1 MMAYPIVQPYGY
13 PTSYYPQP
21 VPDQL
26 AQLRQQQM
34 QPQVMQQPVPQMQP
48 QPPQP
53 EPAGGPI
60 WVQGE
65 AGAKSYLVAPGNTV
79 LLMDSEG
86 SVFYLKSVDSQGI
99 PRPLR
104 IFDYTERGAAPT
116 QTAAPAPQ
124 IDLREYVKKDE
135 LEEILA
141 KHFQRPAGKTTKVKE
156 AADNG

>member
-1 MMAYPIVQPYGY
+1 MAYPNYPYPYQPA
-13 PTSYYPQP
+13 PTYFTQP

-34 QPQVMQQPVPQMQP
+34 QPQMMPQPVPQMQP
-48 QPPQP
+48 QAPQQ
-53 EPAGGPI
+53 EPTGGPI

-99 PRPLR
+99 PQPLR
-104 IFDYTERGAAPT
+104 IFDYPERGGVPVQKAVSS
-116 QTAAPAPQ
+116 PQ
-124 IDLREYVKKDE
+124 IDLTPYVTREE
-135 LEEILA
+135 LEEILT
-141 KHFQRPAGKTTKVKE
+141 KRLQRPGKGPKAKE
-156 AADNG
+156 EADNG